1 MNLSLRLEDIILCSQ
16 FLVPNYFVAHCPC
29 PGGKRHPAGERK
41 KKKKSK
47 YGIKASLYAIKITK
61 QDKQAAE
68 QLAVDHKALWN
79 KCCEMVPHKRLFC
92 TCLLCSNKIPATNP
106 RFRRICTY
114 ILSTAILSG
123 LCGSVYCTGHGNTR
137 TVPAPKIKLQNSA
150 RDEGGS
156 KAEKVAD
163 RYDVCKI

>member
-41 KKKKSK
+41 KKKKTK
-47 YGIKASLYAIKITK
+47 YGIKASLGTIKVTK

-79 KCCEMVPHKRLFC
+79 KCCEMVPHKTPVLHMPP
-92 TCLLCSNKIPATNP
+92 LL
-106 RFRRICTY
+106 
-114 ILSTAILSG
+114 
-123 LCGSVYCTGHGNTR
+123 
-137 TVPAPKIKLQNSA
+137 
-150 RDEGGS
+150 E
-156 KAEKVAD
+156 
-163 RYDVCKI
+163 